1 MAADEDED
9 NVSAPAGDAET
20 AAVDSDLAQSESG
33 DAAQGGESE
42 DQTVPEKASLQ
53 MSEDALALQKELES
67 IKVVAPDISV

>member
-33 DAAQGGESE
+33 GAAQRGESE